1 MSQTPVQSMVCC
13 FYGVGINKK
22 FRESQEE
29 KMRIRNSK
37 EEKKVYGKSK
47 EICCWVV
54 FFFFLSEYFILIETL
69 LCTSQMLLGA
79 LSLPPST

>member
-1 MSQTPVQSMVCC
+1 MGQTPVQSMVCC
-13 FYGVGINKK
+13 FYGAGINKK

-54 FFFFLSEYFILIETL
+54 FFFLSEYFVLIETR

-79 LSLPPST
+79 LSLSPAT